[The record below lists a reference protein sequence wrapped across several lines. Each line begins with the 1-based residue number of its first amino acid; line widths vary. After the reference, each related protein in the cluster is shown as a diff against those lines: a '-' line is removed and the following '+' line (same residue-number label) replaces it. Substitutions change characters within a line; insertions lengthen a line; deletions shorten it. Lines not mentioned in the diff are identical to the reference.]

1 MRDDFFYTLKN
12 RILHNAMDLWGV
24 KDLQNADPVLDLLTD
39 IFAYELSKLYQEVE
53 VSNAQLLHR
62 LSSILVDNK
71 WTLPLPSHG
80 LFRIFPNEEVETV
93 QPTNHFYTTKRGL
106 GLSPTPIYFTPLVT
120 QTLYNAFVKY
130 TLSGN
135 RISYYENFIRQ
146 EQVISSLSPISNE
159 NACWIGIE
167 ATPAVYAA
175 MDELLLTILIKH
187 SSLYSYAHLIR
198 FYDIDSNEINVRRDV
213 FKKQLNTEEHY
224 YSDIISYYQD
234 HFYSLSTDFSSQKL
248 LSLRE
253 LSPEINLELEGI
265 DYDTKLLW
273 IKIVFPNFFTTA
285 ELQNIR
291 FTLNTIPVVNRQQV
305 YKQHNVKRNGRIA
318 SLPCEGKNYLLN
330 LNSIWDNNGHIYQ
343 NILNNYKEHP
353 EGTYSLYFGDL
364 EKFDVRNAKTIL
376 QKTMYL
382 VREEGSAF
390 AAMNPEKLNTDL
402 EELMRR
408 LDTLER
414 KMISEWGNIDEFN
427 DKTFLLTTPYPK
439 ATTYELS
446 YWTTNAEEG
455 NGFDEHS
462 VFHQHTTNEFD
473 MQRSK
478 LITPTIGGAT
488 RHTERAQINN
498 LRYGLLSKERIVS
511 EQDIRSYLQQRF
523 GEELIEIKICS
534 GTEIAKEKRRGIIR
548 TTEVHLSFS
557 HRPTEENAGR
567 LALFLQQQL
576 TEKSISNIPY
586 RVFIK

>member
-213 FKKQLNTEEHY
+213 FKKQLSTEEHY
-224 YSDIISYYQD
+224 YPDIISYYQD

-253 LSPEINLELEGI
+253 FSPEINLELEGI

-285 ELQNIR
+285 ELQYHSCGQSPAGLQAAQCKTQWAHR
-291 FTLNTIPVVNRQQV
+291 F
-305 YKQHNVKRNGRIA
+305 
-318 SLPCEGKNYLLN
+318 
-330 LNSIWDNNGHIYQ
+330 
-343 NILNNYKEHP
+343 
-353 EGTYSLYFGDL
+353 
-364 EKFDVRNAKTIL
+364 
-376 QKTMYL
+376 
-382 VREEGSAF
+382 F
-390 AAMNPEKLNTDL
+390 A
-402 EELMRR
+402 
-408 LDTLER
+408 
-414 KMISEWGNIDEFN
+414 
-427 DKTFLLTTPYPK
+427 
-439 ATTYELS
+439 
-446 YWTTNAEEG
+446 
-455 NGFDEHS
+455 
-462 VFHQHTTNEFD
+462 V
-473 MQRSK
+473 
-478 LITPTIGGAT
+478 
-488 RHTERAQINN
+488 
-498 LRYGLLSKERIVS
+498 
-511 EQDIRSYLQQRF
+511 
-523 GEELIEIKICS
+523 
-534 GTEIAKEKRRGIIR
+534 
-548 TTEVHLSFS
+548 
-557 HRPTEENAGR
+557 
-567 LALFLQQQL
+567 
-576 TEKSISNIPY
+576 
-586 RVFIK
+586 